1 MIRCFGL
8 TVKTNLIIKENQMNE
23 FKTQW
28 KQLASKKA
36 LTRHDMA
43 ILALLKASRKDK
55 PFEEASKYLLAS
67 LRPISN
73 IKKIGCGAR
82 PYLAMWDGVRYC
94 IIKANE
100 VLLKK
105 LSEEEL
111 SKIKILSD
119 NIAGGYYAQVKLYGQ

>member
-1 MIRCFGL
+1 
-8 TVKTNLIIKENQMNE
+8 MNE

-36 LTRHDMA
+36 LTRYDMA

-67 LRPISN
+67 LKPISN
-73 IKKIGCGAR
+73 PKKIACGAH
-82 PYLAMWDGVRYC
+82 PYGAMWDAVRYYSSGST
-94 IIKANE
+94 E
-100 VLLKK
+100 LQKK

-111 SKIKILSD
+111 AKIKVLAA
-119 NIAGGYYAQVKLYGQ
+119 NIAPRYMEINLYGK